1 MAAGF
6 MPQMH
11 ILIFRFWLLASG
23 YWLFAIDAQLAARS
37 QLPKTPS

>member
-23 YWLFAIDAQLAARS
+23 YWLFAIDAQINFSKRKKAKS
-37 QLPKTPS
+37 